1 LGIILST
8 ISKLTYCLHF
18 NINYKSTTI
27 GYVPDLRKEYPE
39 SIGYFASSILLMRQL
54 YNEYTNIEFIE
65 QLVQYLRSQELS
77 SLFED
82 YEIDELENS
91 KAKLDFVNLSL
102 IL

>member
-1 LGIILST
+1 VEQLSA
-8 ISKLTYCLHF
+8 
-18 NINYKSTTI
+18 
-27 GYVPDLRKEYPE
+27 DLRKEYPE
-39 SIGYFASSILLMRQL
+39 SIGYFANNILLMRQL

-102 IL
+102 IR